1 MLPLAAIA
9 KYGKGQATDDL
20 PTAVA
25 MLVER
30 NILPNLVPGA
40 MLSSNAFRT
49 ERLYHEEVSSCPRA
63 CAHTHTHMCCGCG
76 AGCRPVSLIRLT
88 AYRSSRQ
95 STARQGK
102 AGEWQVGD
110 SGHCR

>member
-1 MLPLAAIA
+1 MFSTPAAIA

-49 ERLYHEEVSSCPRA
+49 DRLYHEEVSPCVG
-63 CAHTHTHMCCGCG
+63 T
-76 AGCRPVSLIRLT
+76 CRPHATLIVLS
-88 AYRSSRQ
+88 AFCV
-95 STARQGK
+95 AI
-102 AGEWQVGD
+102 QVV
-110 SGHCR
+110 